1 MTGYP
6 LSSISLEY
14 LELSQHF
21 HHPACLGYPQL
32 RKPPNSH
39 RMSMIAFQSYP
50 PIQKNLGIVGFH
62 PPSSSMTI
70 QKTIDHD
77 ENPDWLL
84 QKDRSY
90 EQ

>member
-1 MTGYP
+1 
-6 LSSISLEY
+6 
-14 LELSQHF
+14 
-21 HHPACLGYPQL
+21 
-32 RKPPNSH
+32 
-39 RMSMIAFQSYP
+39 MIAFQSYP
-50 PIQKNLGIVGFH
+50 PIQKTWELLGKN
-62 PPSSSMTI
+62 PPSSPMTI